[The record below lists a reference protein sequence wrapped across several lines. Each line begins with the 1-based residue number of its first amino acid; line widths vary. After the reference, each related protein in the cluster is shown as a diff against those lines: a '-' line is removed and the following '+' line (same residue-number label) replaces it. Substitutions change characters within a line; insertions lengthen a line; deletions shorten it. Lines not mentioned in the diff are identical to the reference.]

1 MNLQLQCK
9 FGLTLR
15 KSYDRLGLW
24 TTEVCSMFSLTL
36 TRVPRGVN
44 RDRPVVS
51 ETELIGRNDS
61 PSLMGPG
68 KGERSI

>member
-1 MNLQLQCK
+1 MNIQLQCK

-15 KSYDRLGLW
+15 KSYDRLGPW
-24 TTEVCSMFSLTL
+24 TTEVWSMFSLTL
-36 TRVPRGVN
+36 ARVPRDIN

-61 PSLMGPG
+61 PSLVGPN